1 MGVAVC
7 PKWVWLCVPS
17 GCGRVSQVGVAV
29 LASTSLSLF
38 LPAPSGSESSDE
50 EEDDDGDD
58 YGFIKLRY
66 LCLYELYEPLKGFDN
81 CCFCFIQ

>member
-1 MGVAVC
+1 M
-7 PKWVWLCVPS
+7 WLCVPS